1 MLKTDF
7 ATFETLFMEELDDA
21 LHFQLSIM
29 GVLEE
34 QYDDM
39 FQLLKMASLADF
51 AENKWSEYQNWLH
64 EQNPSENSY

>member
-39 FQLLKMASLADF
+39 FALLKVASLADF
-51 AENKWSEYQNWLH
+51 EQNKWSEYQDWLH